1 MKVVNEEEFKN
12 EVAEGLV
19 VVDFFA
25 TWCGPCH
32 IMGQILEGVEEET
45 DNKVKV
51 IKVNVDESK
60 NLAQEF
66 NIKAIPTVMVYK
78 DGEMK
83 ESHVGVWN
91 EDELIELL
99 EKLA

>member
-1 MKVVNEEEFKN
+1 MKVVKEEEFKK
-12 EVAEGLV
+12 EMAEGLV

-25 TWCGPCH
+25 SWCGPCH
-32 IMGQILEGVEEET
+32 IMGQMLEAIEEET
-45 DNKVKV
+45 DNKVKI
-51 IKVNVDESK
+51 IKVDVEESR

-66 NIKAIPTVMVYK
+66 NIKAIPTVMVFK

-83 ESHVGVWN
+83 ETHVGVWN
-91 EDELIELL
+91 EDELIEIL